1 MECLKELNEE
11 TLEIQCTSDEIKD
24 NNLYNTRKKAH
35 LMGMPK
41 EKFSWF
47 ERDWDAT

>member
-11 TLEIQCTSDEIKD
+11 TLEIQCTSDEKD

-41 EKFSWF
+41 EKFS
-47 ERDWDAT
+47 